1 MAILRQSAKPLQK
14 KEPPKKMD
22 IQAMQASAERA
33 SNMMKLL
40 GPPHRLMILCEL
52 KLEERSVGHL
62 SEKLGI
68 SQSLVS
74 QHLARMRHE
83 DVVDSR
89 RDAQAVFY
97 SLKEGA
103 AADLITVLYEIF
115 CKDL

>member
-1 MAILRQSAKPLQK
+1 LPTGYTA
-14 KEPPKKMD
+14 
-22 IQAMQASAERA
+22 AERKAPSLTKGIAKENGYSSNA
-33 SNMMKLL
+33 SVRRTRQQHDETARA
-40 GPPHRLMILCEL
+40 PSQTDDSLCD
-52 KLEERSVGHL
+52 L
-62 SEKLGI
+62 STKLGI

-103 AADLITVLYEIF
+103 ASDLITVLYEIF